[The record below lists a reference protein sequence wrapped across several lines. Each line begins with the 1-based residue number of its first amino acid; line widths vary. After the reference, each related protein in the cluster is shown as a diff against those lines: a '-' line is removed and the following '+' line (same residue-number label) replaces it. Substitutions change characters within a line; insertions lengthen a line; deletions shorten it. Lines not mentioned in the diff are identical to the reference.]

1 MRGKISKRTV
11 DDLVAGD
18 VLWDTELKGFVAR
31 KLNSGH
37 VSYGLKYTDRA
48 TGGQRW
54 LALGLH
60 GALTPELAR
69 RMAQAQRGRIAAGA
83 DPQAERKAE
92 KVRRTGIVTV
102 NDLLDAHIKLYI
114 NARQLRSRKDIVRT
128 FDKLVR
134 PRIGKVAVKDLK
146 RSHIV
151 ALLDRIASHN
161 GPVMA
166 DRTLAH
172 LRKALNWHATR
183 DDEFVVP
190 IVRGMAQTRPSE
202 RARDR
207 ILSDGEIRVLW
218 RATEFE
224 AAGGYGILLRV
235 LLLTAQRRQ
244 EVADMRH
251 GEIDGD
257 VWVLPAERAKN
268 KRPNTVPLTAQV
280 RELIAL
286 LPPYGDSVF
295 GQTGKTAYSGFS
307 KSKRL
312 LDERLKRETAVTAP
326 GATGW
331 VIHDLRRTAR
341 SLMSRAGVRPDIAER
356 VLNHAIGGVQGVYDR
371 HDYVEEKRAALVAL
385 GSLVADIVAAPDNV
399 VALAERR
406 LRGTV
411 EATAAPRTGV
421 ARQ

>member
-31 KLNSGH
+31 KLKSGH

-48 TGGQRW
+48 GGQRW
-54 LALGLH
+54 FALGLH
-60 GALTPELAR
+60 GAVTPELAR
-69 RMAQAQRGRIAAGA
+69 RLAQVQRGRVATGA

-92 KVRRTGIVTV
+92 RVKRSGIVTV

-114 NARQLRSRKDIVRT
+114 EARQLRSRKDIVRT

-134 PRIGKVAVKDLK
+134 PRLGKVPVKDLK
-146 RSHIV
+146 RSYIV
-151 ALLDRIASHN
+151 ALLDRIAVDN

-207 ILSDGEIRVLW
+207 ILSDWEIRALW

-224 AAGGYGILLRV
+224 AAGGYGIMLRV

-251 GEIDGD
+251 SEFDGE

-280 RELIAL
+280 QELIAL
-286 LPPYGDSVF
+286 LPVYGDSVF

-307 KSKRL
+307 KSKRV
-312 LDERLKRETAVTAP
+312 LDERLKRETAAAAP
-326 GATGW
+326 SATRW
-331 VIHDLRRTAR
+331 VVHDLRRTAR
-341 SLMSRAGVRPDIAER
+341 SLMARAGVRPDIAER
-356 VLNHAIGGVQGVYDR
+356 VLNHAIGGVRGVYDR
-371 HDYVEEKRAALVAL
+371 HDYVEEKRGALEAL
-385 GSLVADIVAAPDNV
+385 GRLVADIVAAPDNV
-399 VALAERR
+399 VALADRR
-406 LRGTV
+406 HSS
-411 EATAAPRTGV
+411 AAAAADARRASV

>member
-69 RMAQAQRGRIAAGA
+69 RMAQSERGRIAAGA

-114 NARQLRSRKDIVRT
+114 NARKLRSAKDIVRT

-134 PRIGKVAVKDLK
+134 PRIGKVPVKDLK
-146 RSHIV
+146 RSHVV
-151 ALLDRIASHN
+151 ALLDRIAVNN

-166 DRTLAH
+166 DRTLAA

-207 ILSDGEIRVLW
+207 ILSDGEIRALW
-218 RATEFE
+218 RATDFE
-224 AAGGYGILLRV
+224 VAGGYGVMLRV

-244 EVADMRH
+244 EVADMRRS
-251 GEIDGD
+251 EIDGD
-257 VWVLPAERAKN
+257 VWVLPRERAKN
-268 KRPNTVPLTAQV
+268 GRPNTVPLTAQV
-280 RELIAL
+280 QELIAL
-286 LPPYGDSVF
+286 LPVYGDSVF

-307 KSKRL
+307 KSKRV
-312 LDERLKRETAVTAP
+312 LDERLKRETATAAP
-326 GATGW
+326 GATRW

-356 VLNHAIGGVQGVYDR
+356 VLNHVIGGVQGVYDR
-371 HDYVEEKRAALVAL
+371 HDYVGEKRAALEAL
-385 GSLVADIVAAPDNV
+385 AGLVADIIAAPDNV
-399 VALAERR
+399 VVLADRR
-406 LRGTV
+406 PKGAM
-411 EATAAPRTGV
+411 EATAAPQTGV